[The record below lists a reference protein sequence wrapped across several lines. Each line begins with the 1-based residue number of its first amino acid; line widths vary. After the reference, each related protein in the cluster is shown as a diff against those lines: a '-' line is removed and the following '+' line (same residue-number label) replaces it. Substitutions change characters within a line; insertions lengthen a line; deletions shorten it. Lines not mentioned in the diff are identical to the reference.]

1 MNSSHTS
8 PGPGSP
14 RSDSEISSDSEP
26 HISEVATQDLHL
38 HPRGDHERLNREL
51 ARQAVDQESLDLV
64 GRNGEGLEVSHGSP
78 ETVALSVLD
87 LEREVQLDLAVPLV
101 TVPAITLND
110 VTIKAQ
116 SLPETY
122 NLQAPD

>member
-1 MNSSHTS
+1 M
-8 PGPGSP
+8 
-14 RSDSEISSDSEP
+14 
-26 HISEVATQDLHL
+26 
-38 HPRGDHERLNREL
+38 
-51 ARQAVDQESLDLV
+51 DQESLDLV
-64 GRNGEGLEVSHGSP
+64 GRNGEGLEVSHGSS

-87 LEREVQLDLAVPLV
+87 LEREVQLDLAVPLE

-116 SLPETY
+116 SLPEIY